1 MNGLLRGAVSLDW
14 DAVPPDSYLRAIP
27 ALGVE
32 GALPEGTPWA

>member
-14 DAVPPDSYLRAIP
+14 DSLVPDRCLRAIP
-27 ALGVE
+27 ALGFE